1 MESNPILKVIYNR
14 KSVRLYNDEGEVTKE
29 QLEELIKA
37 GMAAPSARNLQPW
50 VFIAITNREILDQ
63 LANGLP
69 YAKMLFRAKA
79 AIVVC
84 GVPDRSGQDSPEGY
98 WVQDCS
104 AASQNILLA
113 AEAIGLGAVWTG
125 VYPRPERVSA
135 VREVL
140 GIPESAI
147 PLNVIP
153 IGVPNGVEKPKDKF
167 NRDNILW
174 EGW

>member
-1 MESNPILKVIYNR
+1 
-14 KSVRLYNDEGEVTKE
+14 
-29 QLEELIKA
+29 
-37 GMAAPSARNLQPW
+37 
-50 VFIAITNREILDQ
+50 
-63 LANGLP
+63 
-69 YAKMLFRAKA
+69 MLFRAKA

-104 AASQNILLA
+104 AATQNILLA

-125 VYPRPERVSA
+125 VYPRSDRVNV
-135 VREVL
+135 VRDIL

-153 IGVPNGVEKPKDKF
+153 IGAPSGVERPKDKF
-167 NRDNILW
+167 NADHILW

>member
-1 MESNPILKVIYNR
+1 METNPTIKAIHSR
-14 KSVRLYNDEGEVTKE
+14 KSVRHYTDEDVSQD
-29 QLEELIKA
+29 QLEVLLKA
-37 GMAAPSARNLQPW
+37 AMAAPSARNMQPW
-50 VFIAITNREILDQ
+50 AFICITKRDTLDQ

-84 GVPDRSGQDSPEGY
+84 GIPDKSGQDSPEGY

-104 AASQNILLA
+104 AATQNILLA
-113 AEAIGLGAVWTG
+113 AEALGLGAVWTG
-125 VYPRPERVSA
+125 VYPRPERISI
-135 VREVL
+135 VRDVL
-140 GIPESAI
+140 GIPETVF

-153 IGVPNGVEKPKDKF
+153 IGYPDEIDKPKDKF
-167 NRDNILW
+167 REENIMW

>member
-1 MESNPILKVIYNR
+1 MESNPVLNAIYSR
-14 KSVRLYNDEGEVTKE
+14 KSVRNFSEGVVSKE
-29 QLEELIKA
+29 QIEELIRA

-50 VFIAITNREILDQ
+50 AFMAITKRDLLNQ

-69 YAKMLFRAKA
+69 YAKMLLKAKA

-84 GVPDRSGQDSPEGY
+84 GIPDRSGPDSPEGY

-113 AEAIGLGAVWTG
+113 AESLGLGAVWTG

-135 VREVL
+135 VREIL
-140 GIPESAI
+140 GIPEKVI

-153 IGVPNGVEKPKDKF
+153 IGIPEGADKPKNKF
-167 NRDNILW
+167 KLENIIW